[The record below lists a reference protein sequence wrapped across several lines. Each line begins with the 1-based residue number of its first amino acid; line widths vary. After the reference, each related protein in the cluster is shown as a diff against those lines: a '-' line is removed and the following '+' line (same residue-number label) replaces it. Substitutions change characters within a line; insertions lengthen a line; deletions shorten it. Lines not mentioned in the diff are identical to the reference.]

1 MGIYAMTRLGRR
13 VALIFAVVLS
23 AFAIGFTAYAA
34 EPQEVPPERLALA
47 RQYVD
52 LTDTG
57 GIYEGTLVR
66 TALNT
71 LQTVTR
77 TNPEL
82 AKPANAAIEKVLKSY
97 REKKDE
103 LLDQFARV
111 YALNFTDD
119 ELKQM
124 IAFYSTPVGKKIT
137 KTSVAVN
144 TDLQKVMQVFDANLQ
159 PEFYAKVRA
168 QMKADGYN
176 L

>member
-1 MGIYAMTRLGRR
+1 MGIDAMTRLGTRL
-13 VALIFAVVLS
+13 ALILAVVFS
-23 AFAIGFTAYAA
+23 TFAIGLGSYAA

-47 RQYVD
+47 RQYVE
-52 LTDTG
+52 LTDTA

-66 TALNT
+66 TAVDT

-82 AKPANAAIEKVLKSY
+82 AKPADAAIEKVLQGYRDKKS
-97 REKKDE
+97 D

-124 IAFYSTPVGKKIT
+124 ITFYSSPVGKKIT

-144 TDLQKVMQVFDANLQ
+144 SDLQKVMRVFDANLQ